1 MQKNPHRRMPFAPR
15 HAQCAVAGAIDLNLA
30 LVSQQQP
37 AGHALGHQN
46 LARQPPAITVVA
58 AVGGICFLTL
68 AVRELPVSIAYPM
81 WTAIGS
87 LGAVFLGFALLGES
101 LSAVKL
107 LSVGLIVAGLV
118 GLR

>member
-1 MQKNPHRRMPFAPR
+1 
-15 HAQCAVAGAIDLNLA
+15 
-30 LVSQQQP
+30 
-37 AGHALGHQN
+37 
-46 LARQPPAITVVA
+46 VA
-58 AVGGICFLTL
+58 AVGGICFLPL

-81 WTAIGS
+81 WTTIGS
-87 LGAVFLGFALLGES
+87 LGAAFLGFALLGES